1 MKLAEVSIETLN
13 AWVDSGYMTARDY
26 YEEVERRRK
35 EEADAGPSKDGS
47 VTARRRP

>member
-13 AWVDSGYMTARDY
+13 AWVDFGYRTARDY

-35 EEADAGPSKDGS
+35 EEADAS
-47 VTARRRP
+47 TRRGLGYQTRKT